1 MTRPLARAAILALS
15 VILSSC
21 APSAGSAA
29 FWGGFWQGYD
39 GGSSYAPISTH
50 SAYGAVESVI
60 TSDFSGFST
69 GEVFVLA
76 NGQVWQQIEYYTW
89 YWHTFR
95 PRVTVYSDYGGY
107 KMMVDGISHPVS
119 VRRLR

>member
-1 MTRPLARAAILALS
+1 MKQSTPGMTRPLARAAILALS

-76 NGQVWQQIEYYTW
+76 NGAHRRCDAPGAKAAAAFRVQKGKIVSWVQV
-89 YWHTFR
+89 
-95 PRVTVYSDYGGY
+95 
-107 KMMVDGISHPVS
+107 PVPEPPGPTA
-119 VRRLR
+119 